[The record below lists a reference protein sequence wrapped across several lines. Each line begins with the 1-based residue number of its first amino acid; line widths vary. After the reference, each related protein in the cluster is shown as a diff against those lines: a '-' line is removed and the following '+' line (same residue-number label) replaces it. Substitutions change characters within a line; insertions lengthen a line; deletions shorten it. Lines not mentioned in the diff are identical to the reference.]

1 MLNCRLV
8 DESSRLLNVLCDG
21 LVGIFHVLAGEVLNL
36 RGKLSTG
43 IYRANGSHA
52 LGDDALTAADS
63 VIVLND
69 QNHA

>member
-21 LVGIFHVLAGEVLNL
+21 LVGILHVLAGEVLNL

-43 IYRANGSHA
+43 INRADGSHV
-52 LGDDALTAADS
+52 LGDNALTTADS

-69 QNHA
+69 QKYA